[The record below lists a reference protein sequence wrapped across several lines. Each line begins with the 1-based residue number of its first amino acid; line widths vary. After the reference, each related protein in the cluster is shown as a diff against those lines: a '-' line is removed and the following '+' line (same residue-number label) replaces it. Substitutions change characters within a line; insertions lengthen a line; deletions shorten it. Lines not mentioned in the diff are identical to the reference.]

1 MSKLEAQ
8 VKNLG
13 IKSGF
18 DLVGITSAENFTRD
32 ENVSIERVRAGLM
45 DGLPWYT
52 EDRVKKAN
60 KPGILLENAKS
71 VISLAVSYN
80 TREHKNKNKITGKL
94 ARYSWGEDYHD
105 VIKERLRCFVK
116 ELKLLA

>member
-32 ENVSIERVRAGLM
+32 EKVSIERVRSGLM

-60 KPGILLENAKS
+60 KPGILLENA
-71 VISLAVSYN
+71 
-80 TREHKNKNKITGKL
+80 
-94 ARYSWGEDYHD
+94 
-105 VIKERLRCFVK
+105 
-116 ELKLLA
+116 